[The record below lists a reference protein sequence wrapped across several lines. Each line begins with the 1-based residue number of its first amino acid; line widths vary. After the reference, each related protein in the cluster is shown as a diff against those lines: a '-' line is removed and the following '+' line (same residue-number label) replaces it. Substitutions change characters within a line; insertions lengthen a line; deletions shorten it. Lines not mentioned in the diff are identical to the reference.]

1 MQGFP
6 SFALKRKEFGKNVF
20 PIDCRPT
27 FPGMLRSIRKNF
39 FHVVIMCD
47 AASPSA
53 RPILKLAESFYV
65 HRAPTK
71 IGLVFQVIIANVL
84 VLWEAWRSKFEEKK
98 LADAFS
104 WQDDFVRG

>member
-1 MQGFP
+1 
-6 SFALKRKEFGKNVF
+6 
-20 PIDCRPT
+20 
-27 FPGMLRSIRKNF
+27 MLRSIRKNF

-84 VLWEAWRSKFEEKK
+84 VLREAAFEIRRKK
-98 LADAFS
+98 NGPTPLF
-104 WQDDFVRG
+104 

>member
-1 MQGFP
+1 
-6 SFALKRKEFGKNVF
+6 
-20 PIDCRPT
+20 
-27 FPGMLRSIRKNF
+27 MLRSIRKNF

-71 IGLVFQVIIANVL
+71 IGLVFQVIFANIVL
-84 VLWEAWRSKFEEKK
+84 LEARFEIRRKKFADSSL
-98 LADAFS
+98 LAGKMISLEVKCGVAEPEP
-104 WQDDFVRG
+104 

>member
-1 MQGFP
+1 
-6 SFALKRKEFGKNVF
+6 
-20 PIDCRPT
+20 
-27 FPGMLRSIRKNF
+27 MLRSIRKNF

-71 IGLVFQVIIANVL
+71 IGLVFQVIFAKL
-84 VLWEAWRSKFEEKK
+84 FLWESWHSKFKEEKIGR
-98 LADAFS
+98 LLSFS
-104 WQDDFVRG
+104 WQDDFASGLK